1 MKEFNF
7 TSKNVELLIAGHTFS
22 VDVSDAAFMKNIQSF
37 GETAIAKSKEL
48 NVSGDYA
55 KALNELLDFTN
66 ESIDVILGEGS
77 AAIIFEGRSK
87 NFFDALDVLAYISE
101 NVNEA
106 ISSRSTGKYINRAQ
120 ARHNNK

>member
-7 TSKNVELLIAGHTFS
+7 TSKNAELLIAGHTFS
-22 VDVSDAAFMKNIQSF
+22 VDVSDATFIKKIQSF

-48 NVSGDYA
+48 GVSGDYA
-55 KALNELLDFTN
+55 KAVNELLNFTN

-101 NVNEA
+101 NVIEA
-106 ISSRSTGKYINRAQ
+106 INSRSTGKYINRAQ
-120 ARHNNK
+120 ARHINK